1 MFSFDKKICLWFS
14 EILKIDKF
22 IDNILKKYKDD
33 YKIIHK
39 NYKLRL
45 QKIK

>member
-1 MFSFDKKICLWFS
+1 MWLDDYKSKNKYV
-14 EILKIDKF
+14 KIDKF

-39 NYKLRL
+39 NYQLGLK
-45 QKIK
+45 KIQ

>member
-1 MFSFDKKICLWFS
+1 MWLDDYKSNHKKV
-14 EILKIDKF
+14 KIDDF
-22 IDNILKKYKDD
+22 IDNVLKKYKND

-39 NYKLRL
+39 NYQLGL

>member
-1 MFSFDKKICLWFS
+1 MFSFDKKIFLLFS

-39 NYKLRL
+39 NYQLGLK
-45 QKIK
+45 KIQ